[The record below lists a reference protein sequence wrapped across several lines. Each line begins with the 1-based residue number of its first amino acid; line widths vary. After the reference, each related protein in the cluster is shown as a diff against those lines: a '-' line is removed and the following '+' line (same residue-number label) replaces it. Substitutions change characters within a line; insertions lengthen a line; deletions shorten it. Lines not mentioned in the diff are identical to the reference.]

1 MLADSVLLNL
11 LYIFNKMPVWI
22 IQAQPK
28 ETILLQ
34 CFFNA
39 TSMLLKP
46 TKFSVISLC
55 VIEVFK
61 LGLYI
66 IVWTYVARCN
76 SLSVTLKAL

>member
-1 MLADSVLLNL
+1 MLADSFLLNL
-11 LYIFNKMPVWI
+11 LYIFNKMSVWI

-34 CFFNA
+34 L
-39 TSMLLKP
+39 SLLKP